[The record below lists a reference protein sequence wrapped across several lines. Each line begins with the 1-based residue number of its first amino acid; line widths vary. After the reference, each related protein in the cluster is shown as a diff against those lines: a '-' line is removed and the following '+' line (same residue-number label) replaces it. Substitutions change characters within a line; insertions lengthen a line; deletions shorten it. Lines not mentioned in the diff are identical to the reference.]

1 MRDEMVYPAPRNR
14 PGESSW
20 RSRPVRYWDGDWG
33 TVKSLIPVFD
43 LRPFTILPEVADRGT
58 PFEPGLEGVAN
69 PFLQVVMR
77 RPTNDS
83 DLPMPVGVVSR
94 TYTLVQH
101 LTIAALCRDVLLQA
115 GIGPAGLTYELALSE
130 LGEWMNLQ
138 IQLPESYKF
147 VDQHGEESHLRL
159 ECFNSVDGSSPL
171 ELFFRWY
178 RFVCDNGQVTED
190 KIQIRRRHGQGL
202 PLYPIRSALQEALDS
217 VKSDRERMRNW
228 EQERVKVDDIWT
240 WTQEHVA
247 ARWNKKAAAR
257 VFYICTEGRDV
268 EIAHPFRQP
277 SKYLPRVPGSPER
290 AGSIYDVS
298 QALSFVATR
307 RRDVEERVK
316 WQEDIPR
323 LLDVLP
329 ATREVEVGE

>member
-1 MRDEMVYPAPRNR
+1 MVYPAPRDR
-14 PGESSW
+14 AVESSW
-20 RSRPVRYWDGDWG
+20 RSRTVRSWDGDWDEIKG
-33 TVKSLIPVFD
+33 LIPVFD
-43 LRPFTILPEVADRGT
+43 LRPFTILPDVAESSH
-58 PFEPGLEGVAN
+58 PFEPGLERVAN

-77 RPTNDS
+77 RPKRES

-101 LTIAALCRDVLLQA
+101 LQIAELCRDVLRDA
-115 GIGPAGLTYELALSE
+115 SIDPAALKYELALSE
-130 LGEWMNLQ
+130 LAEWMNLR
-138 IQLPESYKF
+138 ILLPDSYRF
-147 VDQHGEESHLRL
+147 VDQRRQESHLRL

-178 RFVCDNGQVTED
+178 RFVCQNGQVTEE

-202 PLYPIRSALQEALDS
+202 RLDPIRPALQEALDS
-217 VKSDRERMRNW
+217 VKSDRERMRDR
-228 EQERVKVDDIWT
+228 EQERVNIPDVAK
-240 WTQEHVA
+240 WTQEEVA

-257 VFYICTEGRDV
+257 VFYICTQGCDV
-268 EIAHPFRQP
+268 EIAHPFTRP
-277 SKYLPRVPGSPER
+277 SKYRPVPGSPTCAE
-290 AGSIYDVS
+290 SIYDVS

-323 LLDVLP
+323 LLEKLP
-329 ATREVEVGE
+329 ATREIEVLE

>member
-1 MRDEMVYPAPRNR
+1 MVYPAPRNR

-20 RSRPVRYWDGDWG
+20 RSRPVKYWDGDWD
-33 TVKSLIPVFD
+33 TIKSLIPVFD
-43 LRPFTILPEVADRGT
+43 LRPFTIVPEVADRA
-58 PFEPGLEGVAN
+58 PFEPGLEALAN

-77 RPTNDS
+77 RPGPDS

-94 TYTLVQH
+94 TYTLVQY

-115 GIGPAGLTYELALSE
+115 GIGPGGLKYELALSE
-130 LGEWMNLQ
+130 LGEWMNLR

-147 VDQHGEESHLRL
+147 VDKRDEESHLRL

-178 RFVCDNGQVTED
+178 RLVCENGQVTED
-190 KIQIRRRHGQGL
+190 KIKIRRRHGQGL
-202 PLYPIRSALQEALDS
+202 RLYPIRSALQKALNS
-217 VKSDRERMRNW
+217 VRSDRERMRKW
-228 EQERVKVDDIWT
+228 EQVKIGDIEAWT
-240 WTQEHVA
+240 WEHVA
-247 ARWNKKAAAR
+247 PKWNKTAAAR

-268 EIAHPFRQP
+268 EIAHPFRKP
-277 SKYLPRVPGSPER
+277 SKYLPRVPGSPEH
-290 AGSIYDVS
+290 AESIYDVS

-316 WQEDIPR
+316 WQEDIPP
-323 LLDVLP
+323 LLEELP
-329 ATREVEVGE
+329 ATREVELWE